1 MKYYDME
8 QYWQWLAIEMPI
20 EREDKEEEEMT
31 KKEQWLAIEMPIE
44 REGE

>member
-20 EREDKEEEEMT
+20 EREDKEEEMT

>member
-8 QYWQWLAIEMPI
+8 QYWQWLAIEMPM
-20 EREDKEEEEMT
+20 EREDEEEEMT
-31 KKEQWLAIEMPIE
+31 KKEQWMAIEMPME